1 VAIVPTTDHTA
12 RPTSARSGH
21 RGSTSRRTLGSL
33 GEQAAAEHLER
44 LGYSILA
51 RNVRTRHGEIDL
63 IAFGEGAIVFVE
75 VKSLASRTS
84 PTAGPVR
91 PLPEPLVGLRARQRA
106 RVRRL
111 AAAWLADEARERPH
125 AETIRFDAVGVVFDR
140 SHRLLCLE
148 HIEAAW

>member
-106 RVRRL
+106 R
-111 AAAWLADEARERPH
+111 ERPH